1 MTRGTAAGSQR
12 SEKER
17 YSDSW
22 QTENATSQNT
32 VPLLSLVRP
41 PACHESEYCSSAPPR
56 EASGLPRVEIP
67 FRDRIGTLG
76 EGAIARHAR
85 RRAPARPHVIPSGA
99 HGVMRPSCHPER
111 SEPKASVVEGSRV
124 AAWR

>member
-32 VPLLSLVRP
+32 VPLLSPVRP
-41 PACHESEYCSSAPPR
+41 PACHESKYRSVTVSALSAKARSRVTRDGARLHGHMSSRAER
-56 EASGLPRVEIP
+56 TVSCDHHVILSGAS
-67 FRDRIGTLG
+67 
-76 EGAIARHAR
+76 R
-85 RRAPARPHVIPSGA
+85 RRA
-99 HGVMRPSCHPER
+99 
-111 SEPKASVVEGSRV
+111 
-124 AAWR
+124 